1 VRCSELELEGE
12 LDLAGTADLIKRV
25 EGDCVRLKAVFAF
38 LPALR
43 FPISKNALTNIK
55 NTLDGNQ

>member
-1 VRCSELELEGE
+1 LELEGE